1 MSLCVEGSRVAW
13 LRLKGCYYG
22 GMNTWYLYAYLSWS
36 RSDGRA
42 RKQDPDPR
50 VQETRSQTLG
60 IIPFCPQALNPKTF
74 WLTVSIKQH
83 YSLFIARRSDPKLR
97 KVTPKTKLE
106 PSVIQDLQRADKS
119 ASVEN
124 TGICATALLHNYR
137 CVRIDYPTRRQHYMV
152 LGRDPAQLPTIVASF
167 HSLRSLPQ
175 EAPCHKPTTPWID
188 TTGDAHNL
196 ALSTVR
202 NAA

>member
-1 MSLCVEGSRVAW
+1 
-13 LRLKGCYYG
+13 
-22 GMNTWYLYAYLSWS
+22 MNTWYLYAYLSWS

-42 RKQDPDPR
+42 RKHDPDPR

-83 YSLFIARRSDPKLR
+83 YSLCIARRSDPKLR

-124 TGICATALLHNYR
+124 TGI
-137 CVRIDYPTRRQHYMV
+137 
-152 LGRDPAQLPTIVASF
+152 AQQRFSTITDVF
-167 HSLRSLPQ
+167 GLITLRADSII
-175 EAPCHKPTTPWID
+175 WF
-188 TTGDAHNL
+188 L
-196 ALSTVR
+196 AEIQLNFQPSWPHFTL
-202 NAA
+202 